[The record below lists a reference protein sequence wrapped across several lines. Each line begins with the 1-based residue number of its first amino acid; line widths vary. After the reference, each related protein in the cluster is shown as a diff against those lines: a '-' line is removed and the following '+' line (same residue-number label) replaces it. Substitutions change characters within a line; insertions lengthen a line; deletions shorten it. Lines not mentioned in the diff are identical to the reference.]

1 MIKSCYVNTERLS
14 KRKIHIQE
22 ALIII
27 VSCISAASTASYIPA
42 TQAPSLAL
50 TAPVS
55 VRQHTWS
62 QYMVTESNLDK
73 YIT

>member
-1 MIKSCYVNTERLS
+1 MIKSCYVTTERLS
-14 KRKIHIQE
+14 KRKIQIQE

-27 VSCISAASTASYIPA
+27 VSCVSAAATVSYVPA
-42 TQAPSLAL
+42 TQTQSLAL

-55 VRQHTWS
+55 VRQRTWS